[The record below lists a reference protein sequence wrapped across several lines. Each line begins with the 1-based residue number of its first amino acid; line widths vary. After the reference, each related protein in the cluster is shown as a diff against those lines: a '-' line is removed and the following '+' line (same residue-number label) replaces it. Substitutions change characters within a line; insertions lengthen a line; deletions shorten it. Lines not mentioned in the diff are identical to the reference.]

1 MSAIFGWAQAPGKF
15 NYQAIARDANGIQLT
30 DQGISVRISV
40 LQGSSSGTA
49 VFSEEHSPTTNTFG
63 LFNLQ
68 IGTGT
73 SQTGSLSGIAWGN
86 DSYFIE
92 VEMDPEG
99 GSNYSV
105 LSNSEL
111 VSVPYALYAESVAN
125 DSVMDDDSDPAN
137 EMQTLSLVGDSLV
150 LSDGGSVD
158 MSVYDQSAEVADNAA
173 DIAQNAS
180 DIAAHNAADLDIDST
195 NELITNMA
203 FSNDSLLLT
212 EGGIDHGV
220 DLSGLIDDND
230 WLVDGDTVY
239 NDSKWVGI
247 GTASPGAPFN
257 VKGGNAWPNF
267 GSGSVIVGDV
277 DSGHLA
283 MDSNDIIAKVNADSA
298 GRLWLQRRGQLSV
311 GNWYAAGYKMIVASD
326 SNDPGQGLG
335 GIMNYRNNTHG
346 NNGAVGIYSLDYYN
360 HAAVAYAS
368 ASELYYPDG
377 EAYGSYHTVLAN
389 GAGNAYGNYNDVE
402 SSADTAFG
410 TYNDIDAAGTVG
422 VGTYTKMRNGGG
434 VNYGAYTSVQSPSS
448 VAYGAYN
455 RIMYGNSST
464 YGTYNYLYDP
474 SGTGFGT
481 YNQVYNPSGSSYG
494 MYNYAYSPS
503 SNAYGAYNLAT
514 SSNYS
519 YGAYNRSSYP
529 VYSGYGSY
537 NQAYGNN
544 AYTHYASYNFS
555 YQGSTGG
562 AMATY
567 NQAQSY
573 GSTSYGTRNDAY
585 NYRSTGG
592 TAYGSYN
599 YAYTSTNYGTARGSY
614 HYGYAGGSLYDYA
627 YGLIATASGGY
638 YGNYAIYASGVT
650 YSSGGYSSS
659 DAKLK
664 SNIRDYEGGLND
676 LMQLQPRRYQFR
688 SSDFPTMGLPE
699 EEQIGL
705 IAQELEEVFPELIK
719 MAKNPAPTMPLSHA
733 VEQGLTYEIVSEAEV
748 DEEGK
753 ETKEAMV
760 VAGDEVEFKAVRYE
774 SLIPVLIKAV
784 QEQQELIE
792 ALEDRI
798 QQLEND

>member
-1 MSAIFGWAQAPGKF
+1 
-15 NYQAIARDANGIQLT
+15 
-30 DQGISVRISV
+30 
-40 LQGSSSGTA
+40 
-49 VFSEEHSPTTNTFG
+49 
-63 LFNLQ
+63 
-68 IGTGT
+68 
-73 SQTGSLSGIAWGN
+73 
-86 DSYFIE
+86 
-92 VEMDPEG
+92 
-99 GSNYSV
+99 
-105 LSNSEL
+105 
-111 VSVPYALYAESVAN
+111 
-125 DSVMDDDSDPAN
+125 
-137 EMQTLSLVGDSLV
+137 
-150 LSDGGSVD
+150 
-158 MSVYDQSAEVADNAA
+158 
-173 DIAQNAS
+173 
-180 DIAAHNAADLDIDST
+180 
-195 NELITNMA
+195 
-203 FSNDSLLLT
+203 
-212 EGGIDHGV
+212 
-220 DLSGLIDDND
+220 
-230 WLVDGDTVY
+230 
-239 NDSKWVGI
+239 
-247 GTASPGAPFN
+247 
-257 VKGGNAWPNF
+257 
-267 GSGSVIVGDV
+267 
-277 DSGHLA
+277 
-283 MDSNDIIAKVNADSA
+283 
-298 GRLWLQRRGQLSV
+298 
-311 GNWYAAGYKMIVASD
+311 
-326 SNDPGQGLG
+326 
-335 GIMNYRNNTHG
+335 
-346 NNGAVGIYSLDYYN
+346 
-360 HAAVAYAS
+360 
-368 ASELYYPDG
+368 
-377 EAYGSYHTVLAN
+377 
-389 GAGNAYGNYNDVE
+389 
-402 SSADTAFG
+402 
-410 TYNDIDAAGTVG
+410 
-422 VGTYTKMRNGGG
+422 
-434 VNYGAYTSVQSPSS
+434 
-448 VAYGAYN
+448 
-455 RIMYGNSST
+455 
-464 YGTYNYLYDP
+464 
-474 SGTGFGT
+474 
-481 YNQVYNPSGSSYG
+481 

-503 SNAYGAYNLAT
+503 SYAYGAYNLAT

-544 AYTHYASYNFS
+544 AYTHYASYNFA

-562 AMATY
+562 ALATY
-567 NQAQSY
+567 NQALSY
-573 GSTSYGTRNDAY
+573 GSTSYGARNDAY

-592 TAYGSYN
+592 TAHGSYN

-614 HYGYAGGSLYDYA
+614 HYAFAGGSLYDYA